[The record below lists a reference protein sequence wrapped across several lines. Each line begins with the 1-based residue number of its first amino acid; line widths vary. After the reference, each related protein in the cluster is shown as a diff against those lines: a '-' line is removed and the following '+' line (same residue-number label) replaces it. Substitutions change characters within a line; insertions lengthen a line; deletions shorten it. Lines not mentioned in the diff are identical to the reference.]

1 MSVCITENFLP
12 SKQLKVSSLLYRYLQ
27 SKYSM
32 ARARKKFSEAL
43 RVISY
48 CGELVNMA

>member
-1 MSVCITENFLP
+1 MKSIP
-12 SKQLKVSSLLYRYLQ
+12 PKQLKVSSLLYRYLQ

-32 ARARKKFSEAL
+32 AKARRKFSEAL

-48 CGELVNMA
+48 CGELVSMA